1 MLNPKSPYAAQ
12 FREQMVELVRAG
24 RRPGELAQQFGR
36 DAISIL
42 NWARHADKASGVAP
56 ANPAALSATERQ
68 ELMSCVVDQR
78 ALHQSS
84 SNSLS

>member
-36 DAISIL
+36 HATSIL
-42 NWARHADKASGVAP
+42 NWARHVVDKASGVTP
-56 ANPAALSATERQ
+56 RQ
-68 ELMSCVVDQR
+68 SGGAQCQ
-78 ALHQSS
+78 
-84 SNSLS
+84 